1 MFFPS
6 GKMNIPI
13 PRFPCAVVTLNKGGK
28 LDILLR
34 FIQQDPVVF
43 SGSLR
48 ENLDPFD
55 RHTDDEVWRSLDH
68 AHLKDFVSDLHE
80 GLDYQCGEGGEALRL
95 VNQFSTNPSTQSAV
109 L

>member
-1 MFFPS
+1 M
-6 GKMNIPI
+6 
-13 PRFPCAVVTLNKGGK
+13 C
-28 LDILLR
+28 

-55 RHTDDEVWRSLDH
+55 RHTDGEVWRSLDH

-95 VNQFSTNPSTQSAV
+95 VHQFSTNLSTQSVVPQTLTACIHFQRKFV
-109 L
+109 LLSSSA